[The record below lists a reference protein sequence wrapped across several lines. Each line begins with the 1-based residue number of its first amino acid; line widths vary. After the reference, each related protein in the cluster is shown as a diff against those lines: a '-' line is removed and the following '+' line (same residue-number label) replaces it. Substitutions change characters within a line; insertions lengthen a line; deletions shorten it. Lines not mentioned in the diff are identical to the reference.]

1 MANDLQICIISKT
14 YLGILLKNQLI
25 FNDQALKIYTLDD
38 KRLVIME
45 VIISLIKT
53 KDLLKIYVFAFNVQK
68 RQYFPVLLNVK

>member
-38 KRLVIME
+38 KRLLIME
-45 VIISLIKT
+45 VIISLIKN

-68 RQYFPVLLNVK
+68 RHYFPVLLNVK